1 VLSAVSCKIFVYIL
15 PIWPALAAAAALRL
29 HEAASQD
36 SSRPFRIE
44 TVVAGVL
51 LVALGVAA
59 QLLCH
64 HYFPGKTGAMMPLA
78 VTLVVLGALAI
89 VLAAMPA
96 VRRCAV
102 LVGVILVVTG
112 LAFSRLS
119 ALVLTPAFN
128 DVMSPKVAGEEM
140 RQYATQGYALAT
152 CGVPTGTYN
161 YYARSGVIPDVD
173 AADLPAFLQKNPR
186 AVVAIR
192 ETTLEEIRDTLPEVQ
207 VTAEHRLELKPHC
220 LIVGSE

>member
-1 VLSAVSCKIFVYIL
+1 MNDIL
-15 PIWPALAAAAALRL
+15 PHAFRAVCHDIAEPGIEVAAVALADELEGVEKGTGEQAA
-29 HEAASQD
+29 
-36 SSRPFRIE
+36 
-44 TVVAGVL
+44 VAGE
-51 LVALGVAA
+51 
-59 QLLCH
+59 
-64 HYFPGKTGAMMPLA
+64 PLA
-78 VTLVVLGALAI
+78 PSLLIAL
-89 VLAAMPA
+89 LAAMPA

-128 DVMSPKVAGEEM
+128 DVMSPKAAGEEM